1 MTEVTL
7 AVFESAFTKEI
18 VKQIRAIDTYGEK
31 DKLPAERI
39 IAPFILTKEQK
50 REIPA
55 VGDPDE
61 ETMTRVKAYYNAIAT
76 LLEHSTGLMPMPML
90 NLHHEGFGRVLI
102 TIGRLVVFDKTLRDV
117 HRFGFP
123 SAEKM
128 QEEADQIIAQALEL
142 VARFRAVAEE
152 G

>member
-7 AVFESAFTKEI
+7 TKCESAFLKEI
-18 VKQIRAIDTYGEK
+18 VKQIRAIDTFGEK
-31 DKLPAERI
+31 DKWPAERI
-39 IAPFILTKEQK
+39 VAPFILTKEQK
-50 REIPA
+50 REIPV

-61 ETMTRVKAYYNAIAT
+61 DTMTRVKAYYNAIAT
-76 LLEHSTGLMPMPML
+76 LLENATGLMPMPML
-90 NLHHEGFGRVLI
+90 NLHHEGFGRALI

-123 SAEKM
+123 TAEKM
-128 QEEADQIIAQALEL
+128 QEEAEHIIAQALEL
-142 VARFRAVAEE
+142 VAKFRPVAEE